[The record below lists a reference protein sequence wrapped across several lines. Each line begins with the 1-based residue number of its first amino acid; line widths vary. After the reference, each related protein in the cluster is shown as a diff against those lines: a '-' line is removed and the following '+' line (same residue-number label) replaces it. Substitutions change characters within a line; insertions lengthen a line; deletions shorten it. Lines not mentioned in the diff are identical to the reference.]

1 MENPGSSRSRLW
13 LQLINW
19 HAILHLS
26 DDNLDFLFREGWSS
40 RIRGQL
46 ANGGI
51 SSLSSSAVRGHR
63 TGTHHLVGH
72 VAFTKCCPGKIAKC
86 KPRAQV
92 KGAGGF

>member
-40 RIRGQL
+40 RIREGQL

-51 SSLSSSAVRGHR
+51 LLSLH
-63 TGTHHLVGH
+63 
-72 VAFTKCCPGKIAKC
+72 
-86 KPRAQV
+86 PRFVVTEQAHTI
-92 KGAGGF
+92 